1 MSDRR
6 PPARPN
12 PSAQR
17 RPQQPGS
24 RPPSGRPASGA
35 ARRPAPKR
43 RASGRFFAFLA
54 VLLLAIAAV
63 PILWKPW
70 AAGRDPVVDTGTQT
84 AQPTAA
90 IGAQETAPV
99 AQGALAQ
106 HLASENSE
114 IAGLTQEQMVSVDD
128 LSINPD
134 LPKEWKNV
142 LLLGTDQRNPNES
155 ARSDTMIV
163 CSINTTTGAVKLT
176 SLMRDIAVDFDD
188 LGKYNDTYRLNSAN
202 FFGGPKFAMKTINEL
217 LDMNIDSYV
226 MVNFYGFT
234 QMAEAL
240 GGIEMT
246 ITEDEMKQINKN
258 AKHQAGMAY
267 YRGIDETNLLHTNVL
282 LEEWGDV
289 HLNGRQVLAYARIR
303 KIDSDFG
310 RAERQRKV
318 LSAMLEKMR
327 GKNILELATLAA
339 NLQKHFET
347 NMSLD
352 AIVTIANIVLN
363 SDLSSVEQMRIPQ
376 DRTYVQEKRNGQSM
390 FYDVDWATNSYQ
402 LHNFIY
408 YK

>member
-1 MSDRR
+1 MI
-6 PPARPN
+6 
-12 PSAQR
+12 
-17 RPQQPGS
+17 
-24 RPPSGRPASGA
+24 
-35 ARRPAPKR
+35 
-43 RASGRFFAFLA
+43 LA
-54 VLLLAIAAV
+54 VLVLIAAAV
-63 PILWKPW
+63 LILWPRGASEK
-70 AAGRDPVVDTGTQT
+70 DPVQQTPTGTE
-84 AQPTAA
+84 QPFAELDEPSGEHDA
-90 IGAQETAPV
+90 VPV
-99 AQGALAQ
+99 GQGALAQ
-106 HLASENSE
+106 HLGSEDSE
-114 IAGLTQEQMVSVDD
+114 IAGLTKEQMVSVDD
-128 LSINPD
+128 LAINPD

-142 LLLGTDQRNPNES
+142 LLLGTDQRNLNES
-155 ARSDTMIV
+155 SRSDTMII
-163 CSINTTTGAVKLT
+163 CSINTATGKVKLT
-176 SLMRDIAVDFDD
+176 SLMRDIAVEFDS
-188 LGKYNDTYRLNSAN
+188 LGKNNNTYRLNAAN
-202 FFGGPKFAMKTINEL
+202 FFGGPKLTIKTINEL

-352 AIVTIANIVLN
+352 EIVTIANIVLN